1 MELFEFLSGESLRD
15 ENGDDKKLV
24 VLLLCNLPLYLGELF
39 FKIQF
44 MSSLLFCTEDLVG
57 AWLIL
62 FQSFFF
68 PFERNVG
75 GFDFE
80 EIFLSKLNILKTQ
93 KGNLIKS
100 KNKNPIDKK
109 YILLLSYMP

>member
-1 MELFEFLSGESLRD
+1 LKILENLVELFEFLSGESLRD

-80 EIFLSKLNILKTQ
+80 EISLV
-93 KGNLIKS
+93 
-100 KNKNPIDKK
+100 
-109 YILLLSYMP
+109 